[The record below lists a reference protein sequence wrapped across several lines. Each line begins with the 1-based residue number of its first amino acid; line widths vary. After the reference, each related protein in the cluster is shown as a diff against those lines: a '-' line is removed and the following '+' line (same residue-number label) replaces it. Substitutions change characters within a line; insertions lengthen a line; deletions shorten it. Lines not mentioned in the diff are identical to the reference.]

1 LFYAISPSLYTL
13 RYLQY
18 CTYCTYCNFQLIKCT
33 KHLAGRE
40 QDYTAAHEG
49 GEEEEGKRASS
60 PSVEAS
66 FGGWGVGALWVR
78 GHKKS
83 ETEKETGI
91 GARKAIPNRIQHS
104 TRCIAQLTSMPPNPQ
119 RLPFRPTKQVL
130 QPSPLFLTSTLEER
144 CSYSSVHL
152 ILKLQYLYE
161 RGDRLGEAVGV
172 KPDAGGMTRLDSLTH
187 S

>member
-66 FGGWGVGALWVR
+66 FGGWGRCGFEGTRSRRPRRKPVL
-78 GHKKS
+78 
-83 ETEKETGI
+83 
-91 GARKAIPNRIQHS
+91 ARERPYRIEYN
-104 TRCIAQLTSMPPNPQ
+104 IAQDVSHSLQVCPRTRSAFRSDRRSKFCSRAPSSSPPPWRNVVAI
-119 RLPFRPTKQVL
+119 L
-130 QPSPLFLTSTLEER
+130 R
-144 CSYSSVHL
+144 C
-152 ILKLQYLYE
+152 
-161 RGDRLGEAVGV
+161 
-172 KPDAGGMTRLDSLTH
+172 T
-187 S
+187 